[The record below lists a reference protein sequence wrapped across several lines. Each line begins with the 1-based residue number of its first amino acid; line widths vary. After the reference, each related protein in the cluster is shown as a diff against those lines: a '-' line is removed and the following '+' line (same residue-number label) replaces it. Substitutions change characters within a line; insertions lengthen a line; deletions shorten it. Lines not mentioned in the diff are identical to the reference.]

1 MRFIQQL
8 FSKEENKNRKKEAC
22 VGRID
27 PGARAILRALEEDGF
42 EAYVVGGCVRDLLL
56 GEIPHDWDITTV
68 ATPDEVS
75 EVMTRQIG
83 RAHV

>member
-27 PGARAILRALEEDGF
+27 PGARAILRYLWSGYHAV
-42 EAYVVGGCVRDLLL
+42 YS
-56 GEIPHDWDITTV
+56 
-68 ATPDEVS
+68 AT
-75 EVMTRQIG
+75 I
-83 RAHV
+83 

>member
-8 FSKEENKNRKKEAC
+8 FTKEENKNRKKDAC

-42 EAYVVGGCVRDLLL
+42 EAYVVVVFVICF
-56 GEIPHDWDITTV
+56 
-68 ATPDEVS
+68 
-75 EVMTRQIG
+75 
-83 RAHV
+83 